1 MEDSTEVASRKAY
14 HQNLGEHGLTSDHV
28 PQGSSSPLP
37 DFDFASEPFHL
48 SLPTLNTDG
57 SIDDLTAHESRHHT
71 RTPPAALS
79 TLGARIKMEQR
90 SNRDNMSDS
99 TSSFEDGQYDMI
111 DDLSEISNDDHET
124 ASVASGTDEQR
135 TPADTDSEEGS
146 MFLVDD
152 QDQPSTPPRPT
163 SAQSAFYLPFGAQAA
178 GFHEGLVQSYASE
191 DLETPRQSTLTDD
204 PAAARRSTLVPS
216 DSQAF
221 QPDKEANHILFVAE
235 EDVDEGEMH
244 MICIRLAS
252 AMDSSTINSHHHVDR
267 WAGYHSGI
275 EGMPPTAVYAN
286 HQLSA
291 TAEHCIDAES
301 RMGRS
306 NSWQLRVMDADRFHG
321 HSSIYTVGD
330 HGKIDLRKPDVA
342 VIFLDDGASNK
353 RWYDSAYRAMRSLN
367 VPVLVVHKP
376 SVDHPLINKKQ
387 PLKEVLTMADLALM
401 DRSALEAFIKR
412 LRGGELSKLAR
423 SKGQGRAR
431 AYWATLA
438 PFISFIV
445 LWTFAILQSYQ
456 KQDAVLTLSHR
467 REGLLAAMTK
477 TTNSANGKE
486 LDIEHLLP
494 ECWSND
500 PLKGPVSVGQCKE
513 PIATMQHM
521 LPNHLIV
528 SLSPDPRHPKVI
540 STKMYRKD
548 GRALEFNHT
557 KLIEGVYDFA
567 LPTEEATG
575 SVFLNIMTSHP
586 ERNITAS
593 HDFGRRLLQRRTYE
607 KASTDVSKDI
617 AVMRTT
623 AKTITSKL
631 STEVGAGVWATKNV
645 TSQLALHMSKEL
657 QTIGNK
663 ALSIFGKA
671 AHAGNQTAT
680 TITKDFVLIQNDLVK
695 FTKDLSTLVK
705 SKVEAAKSTS
715 KELIKKPLVQSRQ
728 RLMDIKN
735 AIQRSKHVKNVEEP
749 IISNEEEY
757 ARAVNAH
764 KSLKQRI
771 NHLSARVKKLRG
783 QEGPRAGL
791 KQLKKQLREH
801 EKTIKSYEESAQ
813 KSYEEAMRKKKELVL

>member
-1 MEDSTEVASRKAY
+1 MEDSSEVASCKAY
-14 HQNLGEHGLTSDHV
+14 HHHGEHGLTSDHV
-28 PQGSSSPLP
+28 PQSSSSPLP

-135 TPADTDSEEGS
+135 TPADTDSEEDS
-146 MFLVDD
+146 MLLVDG
-152 QDQPSTPPRPT
+152 QHQPSTPPRPT
-163 SAQSAFYLPFGAQAA
+163 SAQSAFYLPVGAHAP

-191 DLETPRQSTLTDD
+191 DLQTPRQSTLTE
-204 PAAARRSTLVPS
+204 PLAAARRSTLVPS
-216 DSQAF
+216 DLQASQSD
-221 QPDKEANHILFVAE
+221 QEANHILFVAE
-235 EDVDEGEMH
+235 RDIDEGEMD

-252 AMDSSTINSHHHVDR
+252 AMDSSTINLHHHVNR
-267 WAGYHSGI
+267 WAGYDSGI
-275 EGMPPTAVYAN
+275 DGTPPTAVYAN
-286 HQLSA
+286 RQLSA
-291 TAEHCIDAES
+291 TVQHCIDAEP
-301 RMGRS
+301 RMGSS
-306 NSWQLRVMDADRFHG
+306 NSWQLRVMDSDRW

-330 HGKIDLRKPDVA
+330 YGKIDLRKPDVA

-353 RWYDSAYRAMRSLN
+353 RWYDSAYRAMRTLN
-367 VPVLVVHKP
+367 VPVLVVNKP
-376 SVDHPLINKKQ
+376 SVDHPLINKKE
-387 PLKEVLTMADLALM
+387 PFKEVLTMSDLALM
-401 DRSALEAFIKR
+401 DRSALEAFIEK
-412 LRGGELSKLAR
+412 LRGGGPSR
-423 SKGQGRAR
+423 SKGQGRVR
-431 AYWATLA
+431 AYWATFA
-438 PFISFIV
+438 PFIAFIV

-456 KQDAVLTLSHR
+456 KQDAVLALSHR
-467 REGLLAAMTK
+467 REGLLAALAK

-486 LDIEHLLP
+486 VDIEHLLP

-500 PLKGPVSVGQCKE
+500 ALKGPVSIGQCKE
-513 PIATMQHM
+513 PIATMQHI

-528 SLSPDPRHPKVI
+528 SLSPDPRHSKVI

-548 GRALEFNHT
+548 GRALEFNQT

-567 LPTEEATG
+567 LPIDEASG

-623 AKTITSKL
+623 AKTITTKL

-645 TSQLALHMSKEL
+645 TSQLALHMGKEL

-680 TITKDFVLIQNDLVK
+680 TITKDFILMQNDLVK

-715 KELIKKPLVQSRQ
+715 KELIKNPIVQSRQ
-728 RLMDIKN
+728 RLMDFKK
-735 AIQRSKHVKNVEEP
+735 AIQKRKQVKNVEEP
-749 IISNEEEY
+749 IISNEEDY

-813 KSYEEAMRKKKELVL
+813 KSYEEAMRKKKELIL